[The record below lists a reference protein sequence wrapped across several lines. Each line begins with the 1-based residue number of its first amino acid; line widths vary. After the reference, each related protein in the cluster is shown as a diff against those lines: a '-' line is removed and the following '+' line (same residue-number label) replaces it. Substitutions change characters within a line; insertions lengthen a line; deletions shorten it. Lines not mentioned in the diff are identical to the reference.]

1 MNNLV
6 MAEVDLRAETASNEA
21 LASSLSMSPSDH
33 LLAALARQT
42 EAMLEL
48 AESNRQLAESN
59 REMVDYL
66 AEQQADG
73 DDGQA
78 TRRDLAG
85 RPI

>member
-1 MNNLV
+1 MNNLMNDGQPV
-6 MAEVDLRAETASNEA
+6 GISQSTSVT
-21 LASSLSMSPSDH
+21 SLDH
-33 LLAALARQT
+33 LLGALARQT
-42 EAMLEL
+42 QAMLDL

-73 DDGQA
+73 EDVQA
-78 TRRDLAG
+78 PRRDLAG